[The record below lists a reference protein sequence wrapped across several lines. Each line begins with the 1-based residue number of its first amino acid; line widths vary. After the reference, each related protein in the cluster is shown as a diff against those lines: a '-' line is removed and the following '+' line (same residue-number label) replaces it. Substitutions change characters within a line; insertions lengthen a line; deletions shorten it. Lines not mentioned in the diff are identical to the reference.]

1 MTVANGSAILA
12 ADLAALTTTQLG
24 LVQADNA
31 ALPGALALHFYFQNL
46 LATTPAY
53 ESKTTFVVPAD
64 FYLDAIAVEA
74 NNHTAASTTTVTVQS
89 SANSGD
95 ASGTLGLWPATITGT
110 TGAGTTKL
118 SRLLYDGSL
127 TPPKRNFATG
137 SRAFRTYNK
146 GNTLQMTVT
155 TTNTTT
161 ASWVHVILVARSFY
175 ARG

>member
-31 ALPGALALHFYFQNL
+31 ALPGAHAMHFYFQNL
-46 LATTPAY
+46 VATTPAY
-53 ESKTTFVVPAD
+53 ESKLTFVVPAD
-64 FYLDAIAVEA
+64 FYLEAIAVESS
-74 NNHTAASTTTVTVQS
+74 NHTAASTTTVTVQS
-89 SANSGD
+89 NANVGD

-110 TGAGTTKL
+110 TGTGTTKL
-118 SRLLYDGSL
+118 ARVLYDGGKS
-127 TPPKRNFATG
+127 PPKRDFATG
-137 SRAFRTYNK
+137 SKAFRTYNK
-146 GNTLQMTVT
+146 GNTLQMTVS

-161 ASWVHVILVARSFY
+161 PSWVHVVLVARSFY